1 MVKYSKHILTI
12 TIILIL
18 LNISGP
24 VYSQN
29 ISEISFNL
37 DHSVRITEHGF
48 LAVEESIEFINLK
61 SSSVI
66 LQQFELNYDSIPED
80 SISAITILGAREI
93 DVLKSSI
100 DNGTKLTFRPKI
112 DYNIASNDKITINIQ
127 FYISNQV
134 NITSTSYYSA
144 RLPLIPSMNKIID
157 EVNSSMLFPVD
168 SEIINMPEGF
178 FMNNETLSK
187 IVGSFH
193 NVMSNAKNTQIV
205 EFTLDP
211 AHSFAILDFP
221 SVKRTFIPSTD
232 GSVIVHDEIHVVN
245 KGELQANRIRLLRLN
260 NEGVNIE
267 IVPIGNP
274 PLINRISVSLFDEV
288 FDIRSIYRSSL
299 SQDEEIIFAI
309 EYPISSSYATFNDGI
324 ISFNLP
330 LNSPID
336 GVVESFTI
344 NITPMSGVEILEGES
359 LTLIDVTPYNEDEYY
374 FSAGIQIAWASGT
387 ILPVATV
394 LFMVSLA
401 ALLLTKP
408 NFYRIKDEG
417 KGSDILEE
425 MVSLFEEKT
434 SAFENIFQNY
444 KSKSNIS
451 KSSLVETKN
460 YFESLKGKSTGKMGE
475 IRTKLKITKP
485 YLENN
490 LIELAK
496 MDKEYNRSVS
506 DIIKLYEQFS
516 TGIIH
521 KDTFEGLLKKH
532 EKRFR
537 TAKDDLIENID
548 NIHNEIEK

>member
-1 MVKYSKHILTI
+1 M
-12 TIILIL
+12 
-18 LNISGP
+18 
-24 VYSQN
+24 
-29 ISEISFNL
+29 

-66 LQQFELNYDSIPED
+66 LPQFELNYDSISAD
-80 SISAITILGAREI
+80 SISAITILGTREI
-93 DVLKSSI
+93 EVLKSSI
-100 DNGTKLTFRPKI
+100 DDGTKLTFRPKM
-112 DYNIASNDKITINIQ
+112 DYDVASNDKITIDIQ

-157 EVNSSMLFPVD
+157 DVNSNMFLPVD
-168 SEIINMPEGF
+168 SNIINMPKGF
-178 FMNNETLSK
+178 FMADETLSK
-187 IVGSFH
+187 IAGSFQH
-193 NVMSNAKNTQIV
+193 VMSNAKNTQTV

-211 AHSFAILDFP
+211 AHSFTILDFP
-221 SVKRTFIPSTD
+221 SVKRTFISSTD
-232 GSVIVHDEIHVVN
+232 GSVIVHDEIRVIN
-245 KGELQANRIRLLRLN
+245 KGEMQANRIRLLRLN

-274 PLINRISVSLFDEV
+274 PLINRLSVSLFDEV

-309 EYPISSSYATFNDGI
+309 EYPVSSSYATFNDGI
-324 ISFNLP
+324 TSFNLP

-336 GVVESFTI
+336 GVVERFTV
-344 NITPMSGVEILEGES
+344 NIAPMSGVEILEGES
-359 LTLIDVTPYNEDEYY
+359 LTILDVTPYNEDKYY
-374 FSAGIQIAWASGT
+374 FSTGIQIAWASGT

-394 LFMVSLA
+394 LFMVSLV

-408 NFYRIKDEG
+408 KFYRIKDEG

-425 MVSLFEEKT
+425 MIGLFEEKT
-434 SAFENIFQNY
+434 STIENIFQNY

-460 YFESLKGKSTGKMGE
+460 YFESLKGKSAGKMGE

-485 YLENN
+485 YLEDN

-516 TGIIH
+516 TGIIR

-537 TAKDDLIENID
+537 TTKDNLIKNID